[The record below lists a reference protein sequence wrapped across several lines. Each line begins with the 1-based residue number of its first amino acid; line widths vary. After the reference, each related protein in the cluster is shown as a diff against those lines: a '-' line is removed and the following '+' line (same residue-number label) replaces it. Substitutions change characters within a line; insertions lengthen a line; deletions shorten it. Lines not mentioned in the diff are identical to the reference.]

1 MAKAKQQKSD
11 GGILEDDPLWY
22 QDAIIYQTHVKAY
35 HDANGDGI
43 GDFQGLTQKLD
54 YIQDLG
60 VTAIW
65 ILPFYPSP
73 LRDDGYDIADYN
85 SVHPNYGS
93 LKDFREF
100 LREAHARGLRVITE
114 LVMNHTSDQH
124 PWFQKARRSRP
135 GSRAR
140 DYYVW
145 SESTDRY
152 KDVRI
157 IFKDFEPSN
166 WAWDPVANS
175 YYWHRFFSHQPD
187 LNFDNPEVHK
197 AMFRALDFWFNMGV
211 DGVRLD
217 AIPYLY
223 EREGTSSEN
232 LPETHTF
239 LKRLRRHVDS
249 KFKNRMLLA
258 EANQWPEDAVE
269 YFGDGDETHM
279 AFHFPLMPRLYM
291 AHRMEDRTPIIDI
304 LEQTPEIPAGCQ
316 WANFLR
322 NHDELTLEM
331 VTDEERDYMY
341 RMYAKEPRM
350 RINLGIRRRLA
361 PLLGNNRRSI
371 ELMNA
376 LLFSLTGTPII
387 YYGDEIGMGDNI
399 YLGDRD
405 AVRTP
410 MQWSP
415 DRNAGFS
422 QTNSQR
428 LYLPVI
434 IDPEHHYQTVNVE
447 SQQANA
453 HSLLWWMKRMIA
465 MRRRYRAFGRGT
477 LEFLHPENH
486 KVLVFLRRY
495 EDEVILVV
503 ANLSRFSQ
511 CVELDLK
518 EFRDQ
523 RPVEMFGHTVFP
535 PIGDLPYFLTLGPHA
550 FYWFH
555 IDPARRE
562 EVHLDTESD
571 TPERL
576 QHEIAAGGPWSRV
589 LKGRG
594 REKLEAVL
602 PDFLMQC
609 RWFGGKARRIK
620 SVEIERVIAIGHE
633 GDAGCLLLLRVDYV
647 DGEPDLY
654 SLPVMYAPEEETA
667 ELLHRLPSQA
677 LITRLRASGGSG
689 LLYDAVYDTRFCEA
703 LLQHMLKRR
712 SLAVDG
718 AEFTGSSLRN
728 LRGAARGSQP
738 LDPSLMKVEQSN
750 TSVVYGDRFMLKLFR
765 RLDEGINPDLE
776 VLRYLTEHSD
786 FRNVPS
792 LAGYLE
798 LRPRRGDPLTLG
810 VLQTFVP
817 NEGDAWSF
825 TRDILNRYCQEVATH
840 PDSLDPGVP
849 TSNLL
854 DLSEREPEGHLSE
867 SIGFFWHTAMLLGK
881 RTGELHVALAS
892 ERDDPAFAPEGF
904 NPFNTRSFF
913 QSVRNQVTG
922 VMKLLRREARRLPEG
937 IRPLAKEVLDL
948 EPVIRKRAEAILRIK
963 LRSRRIRTHGDF
975 HLGQVLYTGTDFV
988 IIDFEG
994 EPARSIGERR
1004 IKRSPLRDVAGMIR
1018 SFQYAASSIRMEQVA
1033 RGGMRE
1039 EDRVRIDPWLRA
1051 WELWVCA
1058 AFLKG
1063 YRQAAADGDFLPESD
1078 EEFQVL
1084 LDTFMLEK
1092 AVYELDYE
1100 LNNRPDWAG
1109 IPLAGILQVIG
1120 RE

>member
-1 MAKAKQQKSD
+1 MAKRQKSD
-11 GGILEDDPLWY
+11 SALLEDDPLWY

-60 VTAIW
+60 VTAVW

-85 SVHPNYGS
+85 NVHADYGT
-93 LKDFREF
+93 LKDFRDF

-114 LVMNHTSDQH
+114 LVMNHTSDRH
-124 PWFQKARRSRP
+124 PWFQRARRARP

-145 SESTDRY
+145 NDTTDRY

-157 IFKDFEPSN
+157 IFKDFETSN
-166 WAWDPVANS
+166 WAWDPVAKA

-197 AMFRALDFWFNMGV
+197 AMFRALDFWFKMGV

-232 LPETHTF
+232 LPETHEF
-239 LKRLRRHVDS
+239 LKKLRRHVDS
-249 KFKNRMLLA
+249 KYKNRMLLA

-304 LEQTPEIPAGCQ
+304 LEQTPEIPSTCQ

-341 RMYAKEPRM
+341 RMYAQEPRM

-371 ELMNA
+371 ELMNS
-376 LLFSLTGTPII
+376 LLFSLTGTPIL

-422 QTNSQR
+422 QANAQR

-465 MRRRYRAFGRGT
+465 MRRRYRAFGRGS

-495 EDEVILVV
+495 EEEVILVV

-511 CVELDLK
+511 CVELDLSHFK
-518 EFRDQ
+518 DQ

-555 IDPARRE
+555 IEPARSE
-562 EVHLDTESD
+562 EVHLDTEPD
-571 TPERL
+571 TPKRL
-576 QHEIAAGGPWSRV
+576 KREIVAGGPWTRI
-589 LKGRG
+589 LRG
-594 REKLEAVL
+594 RSKEKLEAVL

-609 RWFGGKARRIK
+609 RWFGGKARRVK
-620 SVEIERVIAIGHE
+620 SAEIVRVVGFNSNHEEAGRILTVNVE
-633 GDAGCLLLLRVDYV
+633 YV
-647 DGEPDLY
+647 DGEPDTY
-654 SLPVMYAPEEETA
+654 ALPVMFAPEEETE
-667 ELLHRLPSQA
+667 ELLQRLPAQA
-677 LITRLRASGGSG
+677 LITRLRASGSSG
-689 LLYDAVYDTRFCEA
+689 LLYDAVYNTAFCEA
-703 LLQHMLKRR
+703 LLQHMIKRR
-712 SLAVDG
+712 SVKADG
-718 AEFTGSSLRN
+718 SDFTGSSLRS
-728 LRGAARGSQP
+728 LRRAARRSEP
-738 LDPSLMKVEQSN
+738 LTPSLMKVEQSN
-750 TSVVYGDRFMLKLFR
+750 SSVVYGDRFMLKLFR
-765 RLDEGINPDLE
+765 RLDEGVNPDLE
-776 VLRYLTEHSD
+776 IMRYLTEHTS
-786 FRNVPS
+786 FRNVPE

-798 LRPRRGDPLTLG
+798 LKPRRGDPLTLG
-810 VLQTFVP
+810 LLQTYVQ
-817 NEGDAWSF
+817 NEGDAWRF
-825 TRDILNRYCQEVATH
+825 TRDVLKHFCQEVATH
-840 PDSLDPGVP
+840 PESLQPELP
-849 TSNLL
+849 TQDLL
-854 DLSEREPEGHLSE
+854 DLSGLEPEGELSE
-867 SIGFFWHTAMLLGK
+867 AIGFFLHNAVLLGR
-881 RTGELHVALAS
+881 RTGEMHVALGA
-892 ERDDPAFAPEGF
+892 EDEDPAFTSEGY
-904 NPFNTRSFF
+904 NPFNTRAFF
-913 QSVRNQVTG
+913 QSVRNHITS
-922 VMKLLRREARRLPEG
+922 VMKLLRKRVKSLPTD
-937 IRPLAKEVLDL
+937 IQPLAREVLDV
-948 EPVIRKRAEAILRIK
+948 EPAIRKRAEAMLKLK
-963 LRSRRIRTHGDF
+963 LRSSRIRTHGDY
-975 HLGQVLYTGTDFV
+975 HLGQILYTGTDFI

-1004 IKRSPLRDVAGMIR
+1004 IKRSPLRDVAGMLR
-1018 SFQYAASSIRMEQVA
+1018 SFQYAARSIRLEQVA
-1033 RGGMRE
+1033 SGAMRE
-1039 EDRVRIDPWLRA
+1039 EEMARIDPWLRA
-1051 WELWVCA
+1051 WEQWVCA

-1063 YRQAAADGDFLPESD
+1063 YREAAAEGEFLPRSD
-1078 EEFQVL
+1078 EEFRL
-1084 LDTFMLEK
+1084 LLETFMLEK
-1092 AVYELDYE
+1092 AIYELDYE

-1109 IPLAGILQVIG
+1109 IPLSGILQMIG
-1120 RE
+1120 RA